1 MDLGRPYKSM
11 IPTLDGEVL
20 TVLAGTT
27 HPLTGREVARLANHG
42 SQKGIQIALNR
53 LVEQGSVHA
62 QHAGSS
68 LLYTLNR
75 DHLVTPAVEVI
86 AGIRGELLRRLRTTI
101 ESWILPPVHASLFGS
116 AARGDGD
123 TTSDIDLLI
132 VRSDKVDSEDPVWQ
146 DQIDD
151 LAHKVLSWTGNRAGI
166 AEVPRQAIDKLL
178 AKERPL
184 VKELRSDAINLFG
197 ITITTLLER
206 KK

>member
-1 MDLGRPYKSM
+1 MDLAQPYKSM

-27 HPLTGREVARLANHG
+27 QPLTGREVARLANQG

-62 QHAGSS
+62 QHAGAA

-75 DHLVTPAVEVI
+75 DHLVAPAVEVI
-86 AGIRGELLRRLRTTI
+86 AGIRGELMRRLRTTI
-101 ESWILPPVHASLFGS
+101 ENWFVVPVHASLFGS
-116 AARGDGD
+116 AARGDGN

-132 VRSDKVDSEDPVWQ
+132 VRSDKVDPEDPVWQ
-146 DQIDD
+146 AQIDN
-151 LAHKVLSWTGNRAGI
+151 LANSVFSWTGNRAGI
-166 AEVPRQAIDKLL
+166 VEVPREAIDKLL
-178 AKERPL
+178 TNEHPL

-197 ITITTLLER
+197 IKITTLLER